1 MKRLQSKGGCIKDD
15 PGGTGLGGKWGG
27 GVQDGGD
34 TCIPMQIHT
43 DVWQKP
49 SQYCE
54 AIICQ
59 LK

>member
-1 MKRLQSKGGCIKDD
+1 MILEGQGWEGS
-15 PGGTGLGGKWGG
+15 GG